1 MGGTSRRPSVPIS
14 RDRVQGPGLAEYNL
28 ASQGLHFNTAHKHQ
42 LANFSV
48 IPGAEFDSGLE
59 CKTVQIWIFMR
70 NNDYEL
76 RHMKTGEIVP
86 QNRDKKY

>member
-1 MGGTSRRPSVPIS
+1 MGGTSRRPSVSIS

-70 NNDYEL
+70 NTVMIMNCD
-76 RHMKTGEIVP
+76 T
-86 QNRDKKY
+86 